1 MSHQLCI
8 AHVRNYVSRRA
19 RSILEQAEREY
30 DEKDGKLAELA
41 EDLKVLKEVLEEMP
55 EEGGRRVR
63 RLHRKYLWAAPP
75 RRKGHEAK
83 EATASY
89 RMSLLTLE
97 IWNK

>member
-55 EEGGRRVR
+55 EEGGRRGSGGCTENTCGQPLR
-63 RLHRKYLWAAPP
+63 EGRAMKPKKP
-75 RRKGHEAK
+75 RP
-83 EATASY
+83 
-89 RMSLLTLE
+89 LTG
-97 IWNK
+97 